1 MTRPKFSVSLA
12 KGLSIA
18 AKHRGWKAYIPTWII
33 ISLGVGIFAANQAP
47 AKIWNKDYATGIAI
61 YSGLLTFNGILMAV
75 GWTSFAKIYEVIGRG
90 EFGKFLRRN
99 DTLDMHLLYIDIAQ
113 YSLLFATLTSAISL
127 IITPMPVIDLVNRTL
142 LAGSIATTFY
152 AVVKCASVN
161 RAIHDLIWDSSNF
174 E

>member
-1 MTRPKFSVSLA
+1 MSRPSFSISLA

-18 AKHRGWKAYIPTWII
+18 AKHRGWKAYIPIWII
-33 ISLGVGIFAANQAP
+33 ISLAVGIVLANKAP
-47 AKIWNKDYATGIAI
+47 TKIWNKDYATGIAI

-99 DTLDMHLLYIDIAQ
+99 DALDMHLLYIDIAQ
-113 YSLLFATLTSAISL
+113 YSLLSATLTSAIAL
-127 IITPMPVIDLVNRTL
+127 IVTPMPVIDLINRFF
-142 LAGSIATTFY
+142 LAGSIASTIY
-152 AVVKCASVN
+152 ALIKCASVN
-161 RAIHDLIWDSSNF
+161 RAIHDLIWDSSSF